1 MAAVFVGRRSDG
13 GGVPAPARRLRHHRR
28 ARHQAGRQFVRRT
41 EEPSGLRTDDH
52 AMVTRSAGTDDVIE
66 DAVIDDDDVMCLFQ
80 SKLLH
85 PGRADQSPGHGDH
98 RGSG

>member
-13 GGVPAPARRLRHHRR
+13 GGVPAPARRLRHHWR
-28 ARHQAGRQFVRRT
+28 ARHEAGRQFVRRT
-41 EEPSGLRTDDH
+41 EEPGGLRTDDH